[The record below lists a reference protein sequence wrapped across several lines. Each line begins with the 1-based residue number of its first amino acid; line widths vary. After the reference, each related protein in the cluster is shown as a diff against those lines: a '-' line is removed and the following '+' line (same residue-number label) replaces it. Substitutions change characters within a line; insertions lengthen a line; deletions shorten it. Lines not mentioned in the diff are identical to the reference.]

1 MEQVIIKDTEYG
13 DELTLREL
21 QAEYEALKKAGETEA
36 ESFEDYLE
44 NITGQNGTCEWCGE
58 RFDKSE
64 LQEEVD
70 LGQLCRQC
78 VLGISSRGEELF
90 LKH

>member
-1 MEQVIIKDTEYG
+1 MEPSGIGDTEYDG
-13 DELTLREL
+13 ELTVQELRE
-21 QAEYEALKKAGETEA
+21 EYEAQKKAGETEA

-44 NITGQNGTCEWCGE
+44 NITDQSGTCEWCGE
-58 RFDKSE
+58 RFQKSE

-70 LGQLCRQC
+70 FGFLCRQC
-78 VLGISSRGEELF
+78 IAAITSRGEEII

>member
-1 MEQVIIKDTEYG
+1 MEQAIIKDTEYG

-44 NITGQNGTCEWCGE
+44 NITDQNGTCEWCGE

-78 VLGISSRGEELF
+78 VLAISSRGEELF